1 MKSDVMD
8 SRVLDGPAVHRPK
21 ANHEM
26 CDAEGLNSEKARK
39 RTQME
44 PAILKQ
50 LVTEVKETRDVA
62 ASEENRSSFGLVDM
76 WNIRKHGRYAG
87 KPRQKGTIVTG
98 ISY

>member
-8 SRVLDGPAVHRPK
+8 TYV
-21 ANHEM
+21 
-26 CDAEGLNSEKARK
+26 
-39 RTQME
+39 QME

-50 LVTEVKETRDVA
+50 LVTEVKETVA
-62 ASEENRSSFGLVDM
+62 TEVAFEKENKSSFGLVDM

-87 KPRQKGTIVTG
+87 RPRQKRKITTG

>member
-1 MKSDVMD
+1 MKSDVQD
-8 SRVLDGPAVHRPK
+8 SYV
-21 ANHEM
+21 
-26 CDAEGLNSEKARK
+26 
-39 RTQME
+39 QME

-50 LVTEVKETRDVA
+50 LVTEVNETVATEVAEEKE
-62 ASEENRSSFGLVDM
+62 EKSSFSAVDL

>member
-1 MKSDVMD
+1 MD
-8 SRVLDGPAVHRPK
+8 TYVR
-21 ANHEM
+21 
-26 CDAEGLNSEKARK
+26 
-39 RTQME
+39 ME

-50 LVTEVKETRDVA
+50 LVTEVKETVA
-62 ASEENRSSFGLVDM
+62 TGVAPSKETKSSFAAVDM

>member
-8 SRVLDGPAVHRPK
+8 SRVLDGPVGHRPK

-26 CDAEGLNSEKARK
+26 CETEGLNFEKARK
-39 RTQME
+39 LTQLE

-50 LVTEVKETRDVA
+50 LVTEVKETRDDA
-62 ASEENRSSFGLVDM
+62 AAEGNRSSFGLIDM

-87 KPRQKGTIVTG
+87 KPRQKGTIITG

>member
-1 MKSDVMD
+1 MKNDVMD
-8 SRVLDGPAVHRPK
+8 TYV
-21 ANHEM
+21 
-26 CDAEGLNSEKARK
+26 
-39 RTQME
+39 QME

-50 LVTEVKETRDVA
+50 LVTEVKETVA
-62 ASEENRSSFGLVDM
+62 TGVAPSKETKSSFAAVDM

>member
-8 SRVLDGPAVHRPK
+8 KYV
-21 ANHEM
+21 
-26 CDAEGLNSEKARK
+26 
-39 RTQME
+39 QME

-50 LVTEVKETRDVA
+50 LVTEVKETVA
-62 ASEENRSSFGLVDM
+62 TEVEQENKSSFGLVDM

-87 KPRQKGTIVTG
+87 KPRQKGTITTG

>member
-8 SRVLDGPAVHRPK
+8 TIV
-21 ANHEM
+21 
-26 CDAEGLNSEKARK
+26 
-39 RTQME
+39 QME

-50 LVTEVKETRDVA
+50 LVTEVKETVATDVA
-62 ASEENRSSFGLVDM
+62 ATKETKSSFGLVDM

-87 KPRQKGTIVTG
+87 RPRQKGAIVTG

>member
-8 SRVLDGPAVHRPK
+8 SRVQL
-21 ANHEM
+21 
-26 CDAEGLNSEKARK
+26 
-39 RTQME
+39 E

-50 LVTEVKETRDVA
+50 LVTEVKETSDVA
-62 ASEENRSSFGLVDM
+62 ASEEHTSTFGLVDL